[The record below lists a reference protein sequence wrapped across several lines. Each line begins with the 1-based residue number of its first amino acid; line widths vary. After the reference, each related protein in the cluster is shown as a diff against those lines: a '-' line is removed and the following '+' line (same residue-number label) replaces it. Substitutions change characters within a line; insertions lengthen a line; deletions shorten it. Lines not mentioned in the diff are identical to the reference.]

1 MEKKVLAQ
9 QANARIW
16 LTWLEIPKRCRP
28 SKPQLHQTG
37 LQPKEAMLGRY
48 TASFFDIEAPMQQS
62 AAVRPDPTTQRKAA
76 IARGAALEHTG
87 KVVIEPIPNFDLNR
101 TIFKT
106 LEGKAARFVMNTRV
120 GKQARFNGAATKAVQ
135 AEYAA
140 ARAAHPL
147 PGVSTEL
154 MDFLVS
160 ECDFNVEHADG
171 SFLDHLYFCFEYSV
185 QHYPQRSPL
194 VMLLHSILGTG
205 TNTFAMT
212 AKKIPVLRPLMTPW
226 EWTQVQAFPSVLRL
240 LYAGP
245 LRQELR
251 KHAQRADTIV
261 SISFHRVIDNALIT
275 LSAEDFWI
283 ALNYQLIHLI
293 DFLPAANWSIHQNDT
308 SFILFRDLYDL
319 LAVAD
324 KREAVVDY
332 KPSTGP
338 RKAQGERQ
346 GVGEWLT
353 TLIPVSLSER
363 MAAKSV
369 TRFSERI
376 GHSLDYR
383 ITWASSVATTG

>member
-1 MEKKVLAQ
+1 M
-9 QANARIW
+9 NA
-16 LTWLEIPKRCRP
+16 
-28 SKPQLHQTG
+28 
-37 LQPKEAMLGRY
+37 
-48 TASFFDIEAPMQQS
+48 
-62 AAVRPDPTTQRKAA
+62 
-76 IARGAALEHTG
+76 
-87 KVVIEPIPNFDLNR
+87 
-101 TIFKT
+101 
-106 LEGKAARFVMNTRV
+106 RV
-120 GKQARFNGAATKAVQ
+120 GKQARWDAAATEAVQ

-140 ARAAHPL
+140 ARAEHPL

-171 SFLDHLYFCFEYSV
+171 SFLDHLYFCFEYTV
-185 QHYPQRSPL
+185 QHYPQRSPV

-212 AKKIPVLRPLMTPW
+212 ADKIPALRLLMTPW

-245 LRQELR
+245 LREELR
-251 KHAQRADTIV
+251 KNVHRTDAIAC
-261 SISFHRVIDNALIT
+261 ISFHRVIDNAPIT

-283 ALNYQLIHLI
+283 ALNYQLIHLV
-293 DFLPAANWSIHQNDT
+293 DFLPAANWSMHQNDT

-319 LAVAD
+319 LALTG
-324 KREAVVDY
+324 KREAIVGY
-332 KPSTGP
+332 KPSAVP
-338 RKAQGERQ
+338 RKPEGERQ

-353 TLIPVSLSER
+353 TLIPVSVSER

-369 TRFSERI
+369 NRFSERI

-383 ITWASSVATTG
+383 ITWT

>member
-1 MEKKVLAQ
+1 
-9 QANARIW
+9 
-16 LTWLEIPKRCRP
+16 
-28 SKPQLHQTG
+28 
-37 LQPKEAMLGRY
+37 
-48 TASFFDIEAPMQQS
+48 MQQS

-120 GKQARFNGAATKAVQ
+120 GKQARWDGAATKVVQ
-135 AEYAA
+135 TEYAA

-171 SFLDHLYFCFEYSV
+171 SFLDHLYFCFEYTV
-185 QHYPQRSPL
+185 QHYPQHSPL

-212 AKKIPVLRPLMTPW
+212 ADKIPALRPLMTPW
-226 EWTQVQAFPSVLRL
+226 EWRQVQAFPSVLRL

-251 KHAQRADTIV
+251 RHARRADAIA
-261 SISFHRVIDNALIT
+261 SIAFHRVIDNAPIT
-275 LSAEDFWI
+275 LSGEDFWI

-293 DFLPAANWSIHQNDT
+293 DFLPAANWSMHQNDT

-319 LAVAD
+319 LALAD
-324 KREAVVDY
+324 EREATVGY
-332 KPSTGP
+332 KPSAGP
-338 RKAQGERQ
+338 RKAEGERQ

-383 ITWASSVATTG
+383 ITWASSVAKAG